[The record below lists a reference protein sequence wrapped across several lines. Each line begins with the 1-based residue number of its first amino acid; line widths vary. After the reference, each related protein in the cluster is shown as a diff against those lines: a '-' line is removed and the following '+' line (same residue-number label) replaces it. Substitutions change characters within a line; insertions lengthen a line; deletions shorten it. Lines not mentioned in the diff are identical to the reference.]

1 MMSSIALGHWR
12 MVGTCLLLLA
22 AQTALAQSHGIS
34 GVVRDPQQAV
44 IAGAE
49 VVLINSRTTARATAL
64 TNGQGRYSF
73 APLVPDIYY
82 VEVHAKGFQV
92 TTSEAIAL
100 AAGESVTRDFVLAL
114 GGATESV
121 TVTGVGDV
129 NQAYRVDVVSSLG
142 SSGPALL
149 LDTPFTVN
157 ILPSELID
165 NAQVKSFKEAT
176 KFLPLTEFQEMQG
189 AEIMRPETRGMQG
202 SNMQN
207 TRMDGMGIV
216 ITGANS
222 LETVQQIEVL
232 NGLGGAM
239 YGPANPSGMF
249 NFVPKR
255 PTEKPRR
262 QLTLSYD
269 GRAVRSFH
277 GDIGGRIGSGGMF
290 GYRANL
296 LAGDGEAF
304 VKDSRLARRLV
315 SLAADAR
322 PFKRTV
328 IEGFYSY
335 YHLIQH
341 GFPGWF
347 TYGRANTRSAFIQL
361 PSDAPDPSRQ
371 GYGQPD
377 AGLDLTTHIGEL
389 RVKHDINTNWH
400 LSVGALDQLVTRDIS
415 TQVNA
420 LTDKTGSYTS
430 SLAIGFAPQ
439 FRVLSNLGYLNGRFT
454 TGPIGHDVAFGS
466 TGYTFK
472 SYSDFANPSAASV
485 LLGNATIANP
495 IVFALPSAGLPQHDH
510 IVMSSA
516 IQQQGFN
523 ATDTA
528 TFSEHWSLR
537 VAASQD
543 WIWTD
548 NYNNSAVRTGGY
560 RANGVSPSGSL
571 LYKPL
576 ANMTVYGS
584 YGSSLQQ
591 GDVAPT
597 TVANAGQ
604 ALPPYR
610 SRQVEVGYKMALSR
624 INVSTAAF
632 WLERPFANLD
642 PADNVFKISGDQV
655 NYGVE
660 AMLSGR
666 VAEKLVVYGG
676 LTVLDTNVTKTGNAA
691 TDNKHF
697 VGIPGY
703 KSSLLTEYQLP
714 VGVGTFVSL
723 TWQTCG
729 RRPIDDINS
738 TWTPAYNVVDLG
750 VRYSHVLLNRAVTW
764 RVAVN
769 NVADAHYWS
778 TLGPGNITGTNVGS
792 YTGHLGAPR
801 TASVSMEV
809 TF

>member
-1 MMSSIALGHWR
+1 
-12 MVGTCLLLLA
+12 
-22 AQTALAQSHGIS
+22 
-34 GVVRDPQQAV
+34 
-44 IAGAE
+44 
-49 VVLINSRTTARATAL
+49 
-64 TNGQGRYSF
+64 
-73 APLVPDIYY
+73 
-82 VEVHAKGFQV
+82 
-92 TTSEAIAL
+92 
-100 AAGESVTRDFVLAL
+100 VTRDFVLAL
-114 GGATESV
+114 GRASESV
-121 TVTGVGDV
+121 TVIGAGDV
-129 NQAYRVDVVSSLG
+129 NSAYRVDVVSSLG
-142 SSGPALL
+142 SSGPVPLL
-149 LDTPFTVN
+149 NTPFAVS
-157 ILPSELID
+157 ILPSALID

-176 KFLPLTEFQEMQG
+176 KFLPLMEFQEMQG

-222 LETVQQIEVL
+222 LETVEQIEVL
-232 NGLGGAM
+232 SGLGGSM

-269 GRAVRSFH
+269 GRSVKSFH
-277 GDIGGRIGSGGMF
+277 GDIGGRLGSGGMF

-322 PFKRTV
+322 PFDRTV

-347 TYGRANTRSAFIQL
+347 TYGRANTRTPFIQL
-361 PSDAPDPSRQ
+361 PSDAPDPSRP
-371 GYGQPD
+371 GFGQPD

-389 RVKHDINTNWH
+389 RVRHDISTNWH
-400 LSVGALDQLVTRDIS
+400 VSVGALDQLVSRDIS

-420 LTDKTGSYTS
+420 LTDQTGKYTS
-430 SLAIGFAPQ
+430 ALAIGFAPQ
-439 FRVLSNLGYLNGRFT
+439 FRVLSNLGYLNGTFT
-454 TGPIGHDVAFGS
+454 TGHIRHDVAFGS
-466 TGYTFK
+466 TGYVFK
-472 SYSDFANPSAASV
+472 SYSDFANPNAVSV
-485 LLGNATIANP
+485 FLGNASVANP
-495 IVFALPSAGLPQHDH
+495 IVFALPAAGLPAHDN
-510 IVMSSA
+510 IFMSSV
-516 IQQQGFN
+516 INQQGIN
-523 ATDTA
+523 VTDTA

-537 VAASQD
+537 AAASQD
-543 WIWTD
+543 WIWSD
-548 NYNNSAVRTGGY
+548 NYNRTGVPIGGY
-560 RANGVSPSGSL
+560 RANGVSPSGSV
-571 LYKPL
+571 LYKPV

-597 TVANAGQ
+597 TVANAGE

-610 SRQVEVGYKMALSR
+610 SKQVEVGYKVALPR
-624 INVSTAAF
+624 ISVSTAAF

-660 AMLSGR
+660 GMLSGR
-666 VAEKLVVYGG
+666 VAERLVVYGG
-676 LTVLDTNVTKTGNAA
+676 LTLLDTNVTKTGNTA
-691 TDNKHF
+691 TDNKRF
-697 VGIPGY
+697 VGIPAY

-714 VGVGTFVSL
+714 VGQGTFVSL
-723 TWQTCG
+723 TWQTFG

-738 TWTPAYNVVDLG
+738 TWTSAYHIVDLG
-750 VRYSHVLLNRAVTW
+750 LRYSHALINRAVTW
-764 RVAVN
+764 RAGVN
-769 NVADAHYWS
+769 NVADVHYWS

-792 YTGHLGAPR
+792 YTAHLGSPR
-801 TASVSMEV
+801 TVSVSMEV
-809 TF
+809 AF